1 MSEHLML
8 LILAHASWETMPRSL
23 WVSQPL
29 RAEATSS
36 DSTVQC
42 SAIAVS
48 GRCPVP
54 HPRDASM
61 MQAVTQG
68 PNVKT
73 Y

>member
-29 RAEATSS
+29 RAEAMSS